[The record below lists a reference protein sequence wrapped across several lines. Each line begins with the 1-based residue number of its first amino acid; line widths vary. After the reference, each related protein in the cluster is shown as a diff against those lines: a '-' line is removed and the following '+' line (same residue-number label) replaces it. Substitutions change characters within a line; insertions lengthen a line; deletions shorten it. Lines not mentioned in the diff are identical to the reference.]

1 MKYSVAL
8 TCLSMAAVAAV
19 PAQPAGAA
27 GKRGDAPQ
35 RVASCLYD
43 RYPSRVERLLHS
55 TSKGASELAYVS
67 LLDEPLC
74 VNEEFGTREF
84 SPDDT
89 LGSIHL
95 MRGMLAEQAIKAS
108 RAQAQ
113 ALPALPAQQKGYA
126 RPWSSASG
134 RNPAVDEMGACV
146 ADTNPAG
153 VLALLDTTPSSGDET
168 AAMSALD
175 GSIKRCLSANLRLAV
190 SARMVRAALADA
202 LYQRMRNPA
211 LSMAGTPE
219 NRQ

>member
-1 MKYSVAL
+1 MKDNVAL
-8 TCLSMAAVAAV
+8 ACFSIMMVAAV

-35 RVASCLYD
+35 RVASCLYE
-43 RYPSRVERLLHS
+43 RYQARAERLLNS
-55 TSKGASELAYVS
+55 ASASAAETAYVS

-74 VNEEFGTREF
+74 VAEEFGTREF
-84 SPDDT
+84 TPDDT

-108 RAQAQ
+108 KAQAQ
-113 ALPALPAQQKGYA
+113 ALPALAVRQGSYV
-126 RPWSSASG
+126 RPWSAASG
-134 RNPAVDEMGACV
+134 RNPAVNEMGACV
-146 ADTNPAG
+146 ADTNPDG
-153 VLALLDTTPSSGDET
+153 VLALLETAPSTGDEA
-168 AAMSALD
+168 AAMQDLD
-175 GSIKRCLSANLRLAV
+175 GSIKRCLSANLKLAV
-190 SARMVRAALADA
+190 STRMVRAALADA